1 MQSTTTRY
9 LISYIW
15 NNATFK
21 CIICY
26 AWKNIVTKSFQRH
39 VPNLHSIL
47 WKSYWYM
54 AINATKALELRNK
67 NNHNYLSMSA
77 EEVSNSVIFRGSF
90 ADMNFNILSL
100 LSSEGS
106 EIKRNLR
113 LWSSLYHRLFNKKY
127 DFLIN
132 VN

>member
-1 MQSTTTRY
+1 
-9 LISYIW
+9 
-15 NNATFK
+15 
-21 CIICY
+21 
-26 AWKNIVTKSFQRH
+26 
-39 VPNLHSIL
+39 
-47 WKSYWYM
+47 M

-106 EIKRNLR
+106 EIKKKFETLII
-113 LWSSLYHRLFNKKY
+113 SLLNNFVIARSMIF
-127 DFLIN
+127 
-132 VN
+132 